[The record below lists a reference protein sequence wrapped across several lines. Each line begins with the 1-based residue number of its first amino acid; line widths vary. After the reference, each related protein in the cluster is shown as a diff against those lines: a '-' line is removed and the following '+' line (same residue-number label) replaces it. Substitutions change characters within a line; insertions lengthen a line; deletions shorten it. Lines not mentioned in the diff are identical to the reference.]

1 MSRQIPLHPRHAA
14 DSHQPQILQPLPR
27 PCKINNR
34 KIGLHP
40 HNRDTGRIQ
49 HVDPMARGRRYVPV
63 SGQLDA
69 IGDTILAEE
78 EGARVREPDASV
90 HDVEGVVGLAVP
102 GDVV

>member
-27 PCKINNR
+27 PGKVDDR

-40 HNRDTGRIQ
+40 HNRDTGRVQ
-49 HVDPMARGRRYVPV
+49 HVDPMSRRRRYVPV

-90 HDVEGVVGLAVP
+90 DDVEGVDGLAVP